1 MWKLRRFL
9 KDYRKQVIIGPIFKW
24 MEAVLE
30 LIVPLVMAKI
40 IDVGVKNADKGYVFR
55 MGGLLLLIAAVSL
68 GCALVCQYSASI
80 ASQGVGTNL
89 RREMFDRIN
98 RFSHAE
104 LDRFGTHSL
113 ITRLTN
119 DVNQLQVAVAMLIR
133 LVVRAPFLAIGAVV
147 MAFTIDVKLSLIFL
161 VVFPLIVGVLYFV
174 MNRSIPFFRVM
185 QKKLDKISLITR
197 ENLEGARVI
206 RAFSKQDAELSRFTS
221 ASDDLANTSVRV
233 GRLSALLNPLTY
245 VIMNLGIVAIL
256 WFGGFRVDSGR
267 LTQGEIIAF
276 VNYMTQILQALIVV
290 ANLVVIFTKASA
302 SASRINEVLETEP
315 SVSDAVS
322 GEVVPLADE
331 AALEFDRVAFAYAGA
346 EEPSL
351 SGITVKLRPGETL
364 GVIGGTGSG
373 KSTFVSLIPRFY
385 DATSGEVKVFGRD
398 VKEYPLAELRRLVGT
413 VPQKAAVV
421 SGTIRENLR
430 WAKPDATDEELW
442 AALKTAQAESF
453 VEALPQKLETRVE
466 QGGKNFSG
474 GQKQRLTIARALV
487 GKPSILI
494 LDDSASALD
503 FATDA
508 ALRKALRTETKG
520 MTVIMVSQRASTIRY
535 ADQILVLDDGG
546 MAGLGTHEELFEN
559 CPVYREICLSQ
570 LSAEE
575 AAK

>member
-206 RAFSKQDAELSRFTS
+206 RAFSKQDAELSKIR
-221 ASDDLANTSVRV
+221 
-233 GRLSALLNPLTY
+233 
-245 VIMNLGIVAIL
+245 NL
-256 WFGGFRVDSGR
+256 
-267 LTQGEIIAF
+267 
-276 VNYMTQILQALIVV
+276 
-290 ANLVVIFTKASA
+290 IFSLYDYFMEHPEKMPDEH
-302 SASRINEVLETEP
+302 IEMLYLYGPE
-315 SVSDAVS
+315 
-322 GEVVPLADE
+322 EVVKD
-331 AALEFDRVAFAYAGA
+331 Y
-346 EEPSL
+346 
-351 SGITVKLRPGETL
+351 
-364 GVIGGTGSG
+364 
-373 KSTFVSLIPRFY
+373 
-385 DATSGEVKVFGRD
+385 
-398 VKEYPLAELRRLVGT
+398 
-413 VPQKAAVV
+413 
-421 SGTIRENLR
+421 
-430 WAKPDATDEELW
+430 
-442 AALKTAQAESF
+442 
-453 VEALPQKLETRVE
+453 
-466 QGGKNFSG
+466 
-474 GQKQRLTIARALV
+474 IA
-487 GKPSILI
+487 
-494 LDDSASALD
+494 
-503 FATDA
+503 
-508 ALRKALRTETKG
+508 G
-520 MTVIMVSQRASTIRY
+520 MTDRY
-535 ADQILVLDDGG
+535 AISMYKSIFVPTGWRLNYDLN
-546 MAGLGTHEELFEN
+546 T
-559 CPVYREICLSQ
+559 
-570 LSAEE
+570 
-575 AAK
+575 

>member
-89 RREMFDRIN
+89 RREMFGRIN

-322 GEVVPLADE
+322 GEVAPLADE

-453 VEALPQKLETRVE
+453 VEALPQKLEIRVE

>member
-276 VNYMTQILQALIVV
+276 VNYLTQILQALIVV
-290 ANLVVIFTKASA
+290 ANLVVIFAKASA

-322 GEVVPLADE
+322 GEVAPLADE
-331 AALEFDRVAFAYAGA
+331 AALEFDRVAFSYAGA

>member
-322 GEVVPLADE
+322 GEVAPLADE

-398 VKEYPLAELRRLVGT
+398 VKEYPLVELRRLVGT

>member
-322 GEVVPLADE
+322 GEVAPLADE

-346 EEPSL
+346 EESSL

>member
-9 KDYRKQVIIGPIFKW
+9 KDYKKQVIVGPIFKW

-89 RREMFDRIN
+89 RREMYARIN
-98 RFSHAE
+98 QFSHAE

-113 ITRLTN
+113 VTRLTN

-174 MNRSIPFFRVM
+174 MSRSVPFFRVM

-290 ANLVVIFTKASA
+290 ANLVVTFTKASA
-302 SASRINEVLETEP
+302 SATRVNEVLETEP
-315 SVSDAVS
+315 SVKDEAAGEIAPVS
-322 GEVVPLADE
+322 GAP
-331 AALEFDRVAFAYAGA
+331 ALEFDQAVFAYAGA

-351 SGITVKLRPGETL
+351 TGITVALNPGETL

-385 DATSGEVKVFGRD
+385 DVTSGSVRVFGRD
-398 VKEYPLAELRRLVGT
+398 VREYPLSQLRRLVGM

-421 SGTIRENLR
+421 SGTIGENLR
-430 WAKPDATDEELW
+430 WADPSATDEDLW
-442 AALKTAQAESF
+442 AALETAQARPF
-453 VEALPQKLETRVE
+453 VEALPQKLDTRVE

-474 GQKQRLTIARALV
+474 GQKQRLTIARALA

-508 ALRKALRTETKG
+508 ALRKALREDTKG
-520 MTVIMVSQRASTIRY
+520 MTVVMVSQRASTIRY
-535 ADQILVLDDGG
+535 ADRILVLDDGG

>member
-322 GEVVPLADE
+322 GEVAPLADE
-331 AALEFDRVAFAYAGA
+331 AALEFDRVAFAYAGV

-466 QGGKNFSG
+466 QGGKDFSG

>member
-267 LTQGEIIAF
+267 LTQGEMIAF

-315 SVSDAVS
+315 FVSDAVS
-322 GEVVPLADE
+322 GEVAPLADE